1 SRVSNC
7 SHHRT
12 IDFVTLEET
21 SKRLNEDLLIPY
33 IQTNVTGR
41 NQISQSVFQIEL
53 DFTRPSKDVSKPE
66 ILINS
71 CAGCNRFASAT
82 EGVKCG
88 NNRCRRLYHRGCVGF
103 KPDVAVPA
111 SWRCPECKKNQVRD
125 NRAETPVRGSAG
137 SAGDPASQ
145 ACVVARTTDEFDVSG
160 SGPAPV
166 VCEQQCSGPAS
177 ASTPLRGD
185 ASSAAVAAREVSP
198 IVGSDL
204 GLLMVELRAMRAE
217 IQEFR
222 KEMEL
227 EMAQLVSS
235 MSSCNSLKSKKKIAL
250 TELEIL
256 QLKNRLEVYKT
267 LEHDFDVNQTLI
279 EDIVGVSDEQ
289 LKEREQFDSE
299 YQNQLALAMQLMRDS
314 ESTGITDGSESSAA
328 LRQLIDTVSKNLR
341 ALDSLDE
348 KTQFWDT
355 LIIYLVASKL
365 DSVTLRHWEVYKNTL
380 NAKPVLQNL
389 KTYLKDRADLLQTL
403 EEKHKQNHVDIK
415 SNKPAQN
422 QTSTSRSPS
431 CPLCKAQHYL
441 FSCPDFKQMTVE
453 KRIERVSKM
462 NVCSNCLYPGH
473 EKKTCRGGT
482 CKYCSLK
489 HNTLLHIEKPKSSS
503 ITCTSTQQTSVLLS
517 TTLVDVLG
525 SDGTFHTARCLLDN
539 GSTSSYVTKNL
550 CTRLN
555 LTLESINGSVSGI
568 NGQKT
573 NILYR
578 TNIQIK
584 SLHNSFTMNS
594 SCLVLDEISNLI
606 PNIHQLS
613 RFWELDSLSDSQNTD
628 PCDADACEVIFKQ
641 TTTRQSDGRFVVT
654 IPFKMSPD
662 CLGNSYYQAK
672 KRFLCLEN
680 RTDDESTLLEIAT
693 GVNTELKK
701 YQFPLRKWKTNCPA
715 VLRKLGFDN
724 DSKDNI
730 LKHSTPQSWYYI
742 PSKQNPA
749 DIITKCTNAQQLINS
764 DLWFSGPDFLRNDD
778 NKCWPEQ
785 PRHLSVSDLPE
796 IRSQSHL
803 THTDE
808 NSFIHNYSNFN
819 KLTRIVAYMLRFVN
833 CCREKQNNSNKNKKL
848 CVGQIKPLNTVE
860 LNNAR
865 YQLAKIIQQHSF
877 PDDGV
882 APWTY
887 FENLSWTRR
896 SGARSRYKNQQG
908 NDKKRL

>member
-1 SRVSNC
+1 MDMDKKLLSN
-7 SHHRT
+7 T
-12 IDFVTLEET
+12 P
-21 SKRLNEDLLIPY
+21 ED
-33 IQTNVTGR
+33 
-41 NQISQSVFQIEL
+41 
-53 DFTRPSKDVSKPE
+53 DD
-66 ILINS
+66 
-71 CAGCNRFASAT
+71 
-82 EGVKCG
+82 
-88 NNRCRRLYHRGCVGF
+88 
-103 KPDVAVPA
+103 
-111 SWRCPECKKNQVRD
+111 
-125 NRAETPVRGSAG
+125 
-137 SAGDPASQ
+137 
-145 ACVVARTTDEFDVSG
+145 
-160 SGPAPV
+160 
-166 VCEQQCSGPAS
+166 
-177 ASTPLRGD
+177 
-185 ASSAAVAAREVSP
+185 
-198 IVGSDL
+198 
-204 GLLMVELRAMRAE
+204 
-217 IQEFR
+217 
-222 KEMEL
+222 
-227 EMAQLVSS
+227 AQLNTFKKRRAGHKGKVTIFK
-235 MSSCNSLKSKKKIAL
+235 NYIESLNSKKKIAL

-453 KRIERVSKM
+453 KRIEKVSKM

-819 KLTRIVAYMLRFVN
+819 KLTRIVAYMLRF
-833 CCREKQNNSNKNKKL
+833 
-848 CVGQIKPLNTVE
+848 

-877 PDDGV
+877 PDEYLLLLNNKKLPVGHKLNSLNPFLDEFQLIRVGGSGV

>member
-1 SRVSNC
+1 RAGHKGKV
-7 SHHRT
+7 T
-12 IDFVTLEET
+12 IF
-21 SKRLNEDLLIPY
+21 KNY
-33 IQTNVTGR
+33 I
-41 NQISQSVFQIEL
+41 E
-53 DFTRPSKDVSKPE
+53 
-66 ILINS
+66 
-71 CAGCNRFASAT
+71 
-82 EGVKCG
+82 
-88 NNRCRRLYHRGCVGF
+88 
-103 KPDVAVPA
+103 
-111 SWRCPECKKNQVRD
+111 
-125 NRAETPVRGSAG
+125 
-137 SAGDPASQ
+137 
-145 ACVVARTTDEFDVSG
+145 
-160 SGPAPV
+160 
-166 VCEQQCSGPAS
+166 
-177 ASTPLRGD
+177 
-185 ASSAAVAAREVSP
+185 
-198 IVGSDL
+198 
-204 GLLMVELRAMRAE
+204 
-217 IQEFR
+217 
-222 KEMEL
+222 
-227 EMAQLVSS
+227 
-235 MSSCNSLKSKKKIAL
+235 SLKSKKKIAL

-453 KRIERVSKM
+453 KRIEKVSKM

-877 PDDGV
+877 PDE
-882 APWTY
+882 Y
-887 FENLSWTRR
+887 LLLLN
-896 SGARSRYKNQQG
+896 N
-908 NDKKRL
+908 KKLPVGHKLNSLNPFLDEFQLIRVGEG

>member
-1 SRVSNC
+1 QKSAFILPGLTMVLRAFNQESAPGIQLAVTHQQSAVNDISSR
-7 SHHRT
+7 R
-12 IDFVTLEET
+12 
-21 SKRLNEDLLIPY
+21 
-33 IQTNVTGR
+33 
-41 NQISQSVFQIEL
+41 
-53 DFTRPSKDVSKPE
+53 
-66 ILINS
+66 
-71 CAGCNRFASAT
+71 SA
-82 EGVKCG
+82 
-88 NNRCRRLYHRGCVGF
+88 N
-103 KPDVAVPA
+103 
-111 SWRCPECKKNQVRD
+111 
-125 NRAETPVRGSAG
+125 
-137 SAGDPASQ
+137 
-145 ACVVARTTDEFDVSG
+145 
-160 SGPAPV
+160 
-166 VCEQQCSGPAS
+166 S
-177 ASTPLRGD
+177 ASSNMDKKLLSNTPED
-185 ASSAAVAAREVSP
+185 
-198 IVGSDL
+198 DD
-204 GLLMVELRAMRAE
+204 
-217 IQEFR
+217 
-222 KEMEL
+222 
-227 EMAQLVSS
+227 AQLNTFKKRRAGHKGKVTIFK
-235 MSSCNSLKSKKKIAL
+235 NYIESLKSKKKIAL

-453 KRIERVSKM
+453 KRIEKVSKM

-819 KLTRIVAYMLRFVN
+819 KLTRIVAYMLRFFSNDSWLAFSISWYRYMYSWLRRASSKVLSN
-833 CCREKQNNSNKNKKL
+833 LFRIANPSDLVKGGPPSNIQDDLIADDQPLCTGKSKMNISDGIDILLREKVQEGWISNEDHEHDNKHM
-848 CVGQIKPLNTVE
+848 C
-860 LNNAR
+860 
-865 YQLAKIIQQHSF
+865 
-877 PDDGV
+877 
-882 APWTY
+882 W
-887 FENLSWTRR
+887 
-896 SGARSRYKNQQG
+896 
-908 NDKKRL
+908 RLTP